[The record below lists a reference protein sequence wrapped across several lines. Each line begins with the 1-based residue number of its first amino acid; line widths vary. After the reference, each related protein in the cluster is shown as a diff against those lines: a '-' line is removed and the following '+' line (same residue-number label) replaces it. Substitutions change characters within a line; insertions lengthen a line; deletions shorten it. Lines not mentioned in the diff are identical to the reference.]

1 MSARLDEGLDR
12 EDLRLDAQED
22 LILDVTEAILEAME
36 DRGTSRADLA
46 RKLDVTRAHV
56 TQVLSG
62 ERNMT
67 LRTLAD
73 FAFAVDRRVGVHLR
87 PLRSASLPEAP
98 PANVVPLNAA
108 AHRSTG
114 SDRRLSKAPDHGT
127 WVGSRRSAAA
137 SESDAEDQAMVG

>member
-22 LILDVTEAILEAME
+22 LIFDVTQEILEVME
-36 DRGTSRADLA
+36 DLGANKADLA
-46 RKLDVTRAHV
+46 RKLDVSRAHV

-73 FAFAVDRRVGVHLR
+73 LAFALDRRATVHLR
-87 PLRSASLPEAP
+87 WSRVRVSPGGASAE
-98 PANVVPLNAA
+98 
-108 AHRSTG
+108 RG
-114 SDRRLSKAPDHGT
+114 SQTS
-127 WVGSRRSAAA
+127 
-137 SESDAEDQAMVG
+137 